1 MAKIAKGSNAVQ
13 VGSAFVRHQVDGYRE
28 KLQGWVGKQ
37 ALRERGGVVT
47 TGAPQPAARS
57 GSRRKGSTCASEVS
71 KGPRK
76 PKRRKENVGDVMA
89 IAPASTTP
97 MPVGGRGDRAPREA
111 APQGVPDGHT
121 QPTDESLRGG

>member
-1 MAKIAKGSNAVQ
+1 MAKIAKGNNAVQ

-57 GSRRKGSTCASEVS
+57 GSRRKGSTCASEMNPFGEGKKAGMPHPMNGNPS
-71 KGPRK
+71 QEWRGST
-76 PKRRKENVGDVMA
+76 
-89 IAPASTTP
+89 PADEGHALT
-97 MPVGGRGDRAPREA
+97 RGD
-111 APQGVPDGHT
+111 
-121 QPTDESLRGG
+121 ESSG